1 MFEKISKEQWMKDML
16 KNTSLKESAI
26 EAAYENI
33 KLPTRGSK
41 YSAGYDFYIPYD
53 FTLGSAKRDVILT
66 GIRWVTELPKSD
78 EDNPMSTTGSLVE
91 NLVVNKVM
99 LLFARSSVAKEC
111 GFSLSN
117 KVGVIDMDYWTAD
130 NEGHIM
136 ALVDRS
142 TARTDY
148 AFKTGDRIV
157 QGVILPFHIEMPDII
172 LQSARKG
179 GFGSSGK

>member
-41 YSAGYDFYIPYD
+41 YSAGYDFYMPYD
-53 FTLGSAKRDVILT
+53 FTLGTAKRDIIMT
-66 GIRWVTELPKSD
+66 GIRWVAETGYTTSDDGSTEIELP
-78 EDNPMSTTGSLVE
+78 PR
-91 NLVVNKVM
+91 VM
-99 LLFARSSVAKEC
+99 FLFARSSVAKEC

-148 AFKTGDRIV
+148 AFKVGDRIV
-157 QGVILPFHIEMPDII
+157 QGVILPFYTDKPDTII
-172 LQSARKG
+172 QSARKG